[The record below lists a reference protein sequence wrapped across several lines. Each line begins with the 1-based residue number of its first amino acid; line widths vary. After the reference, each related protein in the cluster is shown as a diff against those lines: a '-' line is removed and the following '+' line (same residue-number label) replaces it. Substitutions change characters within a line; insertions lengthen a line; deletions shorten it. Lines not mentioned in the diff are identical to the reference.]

1 MARAPGGGFCYCE
14 MVHATTL
21 LERLKTD
28 AALEGLAGL
37 AVEALLETQ
46 VGQWLPPEVSA
57 RHARRLLEAWV
68 AAPQATEVLSR
79 VVEATVAQLS
89 AERRALKDTLAPQ
102 ACAVLREVIARP
114 FSPDRT
120 LVLTIIDRG
129 PIRQLV
135 REILLEAVLDFA
147 RKASAPMAGMA
158 KGLGALARFAGETVR
173 SRSGGLGSL
182 VGAVGGEVERQLEKR
197 AVEFVDATL
206 AGVFGQLADAFTDPR
221 RAAEAAELRVALFDG
236 VLELTSAQLSR
247 ELVNADIPGGAEV
260 LRAGLARWL
269 AAPQAEAQLGAL
281 AARATGVLTKQTTGE
296 LLAELGLREVV
307 RAAAQEYAVA
317 GLRQLVGTPAF
328 ERWLTTLV

>member
-1 MARAPGGGFCYCE
+1 
-14 MVHATTL
+14 V
-21 LERLKTD
+21 K
-28 AALEGLAGL
+28 
-37 AVEALLETQ
+37 
-46 VGQWLPPEVSA
+46 S
-57 RHARRLLEAWV
+57 
-68 AAPQATEVLSR
+68 SR
-79 VVEATVAQLS
+79 G
-89 AERRALKDTLAPQ
+89 RFP
-102 ACAVLREVIARP
+102 
-114 FSPDRT
+114 PDRT

-206 AGVFGQLADAFTDPR
+206 AGVFGQLADAFADPR